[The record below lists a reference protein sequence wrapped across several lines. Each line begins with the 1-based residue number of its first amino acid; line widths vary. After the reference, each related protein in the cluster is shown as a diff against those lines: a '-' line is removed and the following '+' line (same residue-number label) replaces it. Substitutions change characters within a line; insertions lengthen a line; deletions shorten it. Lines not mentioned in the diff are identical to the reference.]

1 MIHIYILKNPDTN
14 EVRYVGQTNDI
25 KRRLDRHIQNSRNI
39 RDKRHVSN
47 WIRSLTNKPIMEVV
61 ETCDE
66 STRNER
72 EQYWIDYYKTQ
83 GCDLCNHSNG
93 GAGAGIGNTNCL
105 GRVLSEETKEKL
117 RRANKQSRKTQHVSS
132 GKIYNTLKEACK
144 EYNLHYVNEFIKLKR
159 GTSKIFA
166 YLTQE

>member
-39 RDKRHVSN
+39 KDTRHVSN
-47 WIRSLTNKPIMEVV
+47 WIRSLGKKPLMEVI
-61 ETCDE
+61 ESCDK
-66 STRNER
+66 SVRNER
-72 EQYWIDYYKTQ
+72 EQHWTDYYKSQ
-83 GCDLCNHSNG
+83 GYDLCNHSKG

-117 RRANKQSRKTQHVSS
+117 RRANKQARKTKYISS

-144 EYNLHYVNEFIKLKR
+144 ELNIPYVNEFMKLKR
-159 GTSKIFA
+159 GTSKTFL
-166 YLTQE
+166 YLT